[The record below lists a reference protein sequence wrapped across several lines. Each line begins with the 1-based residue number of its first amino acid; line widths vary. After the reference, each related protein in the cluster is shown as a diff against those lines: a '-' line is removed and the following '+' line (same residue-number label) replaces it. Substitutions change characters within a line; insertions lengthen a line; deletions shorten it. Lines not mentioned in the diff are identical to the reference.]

1 VLRWDIQRGVAVIP
15 KSVHRDRIVSNAQ
28 IFDFALTEEDMAQIQ
43 ALDMGCASAPIRSNF
58 NF

>member
-1 VLRWDIQRGVAVIP
+1 VAVIP

-28 IFDFALTEEDMAQIQ
+28 IFDFALTEEDMTQIQ
-43 ALDMGCASAPIRSNF
+43 ALDMGLRVGPDPEHF